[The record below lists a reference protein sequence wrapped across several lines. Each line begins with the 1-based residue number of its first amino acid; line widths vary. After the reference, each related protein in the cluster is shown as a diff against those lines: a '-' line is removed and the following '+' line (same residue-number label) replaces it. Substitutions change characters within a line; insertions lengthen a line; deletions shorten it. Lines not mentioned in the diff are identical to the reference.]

1 MVIFLAVAPLIIHQ
15 TLLLGLYMLIARY
28 CERQWRASRVEFLA
42 IYLVALTIGTL
53 SCLYLFGFT
62 FGFNDYLQGLN
73 HIGMLCAVPIFISAV
88 TGLAFLIASYL
99 DTSERAGHLI
109 VFSSV
114 PLFLLSGTA

>member
-53 SCLYLFGFT
+53 SFLYLFGFT
-62 FGFNDYLQGLN
+62 FGFNDYPQGLN
-73 HIGMLCAVPIFISAV
+73 HIGIYVLF
-88 TGLAFLIASYL
+88 
-99 DTSERAGHLI
+99 
-109 VFSSV
+109 
-114 PLFLLSGTA
+114 LFLLAQSLVSLFLLQVI

>member
-62 FGFNDYLQGLN
+62 FGFNDYPQGLN
-73 HIGMLCAVPIFISAV
+73 HIGIYVLF
-88 TGLAFLIASYL
+88 
-99 DTSERAGHLI
+99 
-109 VFSSV
+109 
-114 PLFLLSGTA
+114 LFLLAQSLVSLFLLQVI